1 MYDMD
6 VEILVDEEDETSKDK
21 EFITIMARELDWGA
35 PFSRCVFLDA
45 GNNQLS

>member
-6 VEILVDEEDETSKDK
+6 VEILVDEEDDK